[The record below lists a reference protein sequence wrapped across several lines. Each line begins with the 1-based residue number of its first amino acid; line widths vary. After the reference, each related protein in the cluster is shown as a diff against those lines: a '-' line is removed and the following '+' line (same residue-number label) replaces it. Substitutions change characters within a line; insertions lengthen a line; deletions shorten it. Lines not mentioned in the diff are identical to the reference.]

1 MPHFLRPL
9 GMSLSLQ
16 NYLGEDR
23 MNEPEKFINQKSS
36 CPKVVLHFWENTYRC
51 PSCSYL
57 FQIKI

>member
-1 MPHFLRPL
+1 
-9 GMSLSLQ
+9 MSLSLQ